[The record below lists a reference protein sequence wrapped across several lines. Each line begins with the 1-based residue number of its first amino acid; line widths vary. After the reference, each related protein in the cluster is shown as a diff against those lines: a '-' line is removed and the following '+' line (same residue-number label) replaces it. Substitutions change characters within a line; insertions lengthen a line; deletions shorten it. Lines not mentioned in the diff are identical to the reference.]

1 MLTLIIYDISED
13 NYRSKLVKFLQEYG
27 LKRIQYSG
35 FLGDIN
41 PNDRIVMAKEIEK
54 FISSEKDS
62 IYMVPMCN
70 RCKKLTKI
78 ISKENKELEDL
89 EKVKIL

>member
-1 MLTLIIYDISED
+1 MTLIIYDISKD
-13 NYRSKLVKFLQEYG
+13 NYRNKLVKFLQEYG

-35 FLGDIN
+35 FLGNIN
-41 PNDRIVMAKEIEK
+41 PHDRIVMSREIGK

-62 IYMVPMCN
+62 IYLIPMCN

-78 ISKENKELEDL
+78 ISKEDKELEDL
-89 EKVKIL
+89 ENVKIL